1 MNVSETVAIKLRKGE
16 PVERALRRLR
26 EKLKMEGVL
35 DEMKKQR
42 FYEKPSDKRRRRR
55 ARAAYN
61 TKRQQRLSA

>member
-1 MNVSETVAIKLRKGE
+1 MNVSETVEIKLRKGE

-42 FYEKPSDKRRRRR
+42 FYEKPSDKRRRR

-61 TKRQQRLSA
+61 TRRQQRLSA

>member
-1 MNVSETVAIKLRKGE
+1 MNVSETVEIKLRKGE

-26 EKLKMEGVL
+26 EKLKAEGVL

-42 FYEKPSDKRRRRR
+42 FFEKPSDKRRRRS

-61 TKRQQRLSA
+61 TRRQQRLSA